1 MGIVF
6 LLQSPDFP
14 KAYLGHTKDTID
26 KFPKGLKNRSFSP
39 IIATN
44 NYKFEIVYQGDDY
57 LSQLP
62 TIFRQYP
69 KKSLVNIQ
77 CPAQTSTEYA
87 RAYYHNVIKP
97 NRGEEYTQLNRY
109 HMNREAILRQ
119 MALKNVEKYGRR
131 PTNRTIEKYGITEQE
146 IHQAM
151 RDRLDKLSVPKDNDN
166 TKSKDDDHK

>member
-14 KAYLGHTKDTID
+14 KAYLGHTKDGLE

-39 IIATN
+39 IIATGT
-44 NYKFEIVYQGDDY
+44 YTMDILYEGEDY

-62 TIFRQYP
+62 IIFKKYP
-69 KKSLVNIQ
+69 RGQLVNIQ
-77 CPAQTSTEYA
+77 VPAQPVNEYA
-87 RAYYHNVIKP
+87 KAYYHNVIKP
-97 NRGEEYTQLNRY
+97 NRKEHYSQLSRY
-109 HMNREAILRQ
+109 YQKQEAILRQ